1 MNEITAIIQPHTL
14 SKVMHALREL
24 PSFPG
29 VTLMDAHGQGQGQGH
44 GLGKGGAFR
53 PTEDSFAF
61 HKKTLLLI
69 NCEATQTE
77 EIVRAIAHTAHTG
90 NKGDG
95 IITVKDVGRTIRIR
109 TSKTGEQSL

>member
-29 VTLMDAHGQGQGQGH
+29 VTLLDAHGQGH
-44 GLGKGGAFR
+44 GLGEGGAFR

-69 NCEATQTE
+69 TCEANLTE
-77 EIVRAIAHTAHTG
+77 EIVRAIVRTAHTG

-95 IITVKDVGRTIRIR
+95 IITVKDVRRTIRIR
-109 TSKTGEQSL
+109 TGEPGEQGL

>member
-14 SKVMHALREL
+14 AKTMQALREL

-29 VTLMDAHGQGQGQGH
+29 VTLLDVHGQGH
-44 GLGKGGAFR
+44 GLGDGGAFT

-69 NCEATQTE
+69 NCESQLTQL
-77 EIVRAIAHTAHTG
+77 IVEAIARSAHTG

-95 IITVKDVGRTIRIR
+95 IITVKDVNKTIRIR
-109 TSKTGEQSL
+109 TGESSEPAL